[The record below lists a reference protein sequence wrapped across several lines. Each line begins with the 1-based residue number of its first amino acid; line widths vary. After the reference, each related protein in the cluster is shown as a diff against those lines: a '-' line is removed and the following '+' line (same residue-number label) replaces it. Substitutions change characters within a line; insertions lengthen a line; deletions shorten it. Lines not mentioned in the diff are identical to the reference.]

1 MKCPVCWRE
10 RIDKMEYCQ
19 YHQAA
24 LNNIKSTF
32 DDWKKAMGK
41 LSLNEY
47 LKLLSETPGA
57 GEWVQNVA
65 EHMLNAG
72 KKSRKKKPKQ

>member
-10 RIDKMEYCQ
+10 RIDEGEYCQ

-24 LNNIKSTF
+24 LDSIKSTF
-32 DDWKKAMGK
+32 DDWKKAMEK

-47 LKLLSETPGA
+47 LKLLSESPGV
-57 GEWVQNVA
+57 GEWAQNVA
-65 EHMLNAG
+65 EHMLKVG
-72 KKSRKKKPKQ
+72 KKSQRKKSKK